1 MNPATMYHEYQTT
14 GSTQAFK
21 NSEKEPQDQTMAS
34 RTRKSPE
41 VRRAEIT
48 HAAAHLISQHGYNGI
63 SLKDV
68 ADMVGM
74 SQPGVLHYV
83 GSKEGLLSLLVT
95 DIYDVNGTPEEFV
108 QTGLPGSD
116 PDHPHLPAY
125 FDYLVAHNAGRPE
138 LTQLYTVLETEAIS
152 TNHPLH
158 DYFIRRP
165 TEVWE
170 HYSKFP
176 WLLPDGIGW
185 AADMPS
191 KVRMSLEVMDGIQ
204 IRLLR
209 EPKIDYVREW
219 SRFKALIFPSPL
231 WDGYC

>member
-1 MNPATMYHEYQTT
+1 
-14 GSTQAFK
+14 
-21 NSEKEPQDQTMAS
+21 MAS
-34 RTRKSPE
+34 RTRKSPK

-48 HAAAHLISQHGYNGI
+48 QAAAHLISRHGYNGI

-68 ADMVGM
+68 ADMVDM

-83 GSKEGLLSLLVT
+83 GSKEGLLSLLIT
-95 DIYDVNGTPEEFV
+95 DIYDVYGTPEEFL

-116 PDHPHLPAY
+116 PNHPHLPAY
-125 FDYLVAHNAGRPE
+125 FDYLVAHNASQPE

-158 DYFIRRP
+158 DYFLHRP
-165 TEVWE
+165 EEVWK

-176 WLLPDGIGW
+176 WALPDGMDW
-185 AADMPS
+185 SRDMQDS
-191 KVRMSLEVMDGIQ
+191 VRMSVEVMDGIQ

-209 EPKIDYVREW
+209 EPKIDYVQEW
-219 SRFKALIFPSPL
+219 NLFKDLLFPLPL
-231 WDGYC
+231 WDGYR

>member
-14 GSTQAFK
+14 GSTQTFK
-21 NSEKEPQDQTMAS
+21 DNEKEPQDQTMAS

-48 HAAAHLISQHGYNGI
+48 QAAAHLISQHGYNGI
-63 SLKDV
+63 SLKDI

-95 DIYDVNGTPEEFV
+95 DIYDVNGTPEEFM

-185 AADMPS
+185 ATEMPS

>member
-1 MNPATMYHEYQTT
+1 
-14 GSTQAFK
+14 
-21 NSEKEPQDQTMAS
+21 MAS

-48 HAAAHLISQHGYNGI
+48 QAAAHLISRHGYNGI

-68 ADMVGM
+68 ADMVDM

-83 GSKEGLLSLLVT
+83 GNKEGLLSLLIT
-95 DIYDVNGTPEEFV
+95 DIYDVYGTPEEFL

-116 PDHPHLPAY
+116 PNHPHLPAY
-125 FDYLVAHNAGRPE
+125 FDYLVAHNASQPE

-158 DYFIRRP
+158 DYFLHRP
-165 TEVWE
+165 EEVWK

-176 WLLPDGIGW
+176 WALPDGMDW
-185 AADMPS
+185 SRDMQDS
-191 KVRMSLEVMDGIQ
+191 VRMSVEVMDGIQ

-209 EPKIDYVREW
+209 EPKIDYVQEW
-219 SRFKALIFPSPL
+219 KLFKDLLFPLPL
-231 WDGYC
+231 WDGYR

>member
-1 MNPATMYHEYQTT
+1 MYHGYQKIS
-14 GSTQAFK
+14 STQALK

-48 HAAAHLISQHGYNGI
+48 EAAAHLISQHGYNGI

-125 FDYLVAHNAGRPE
+125 FDYLVAHNASQPE
-138 LTQLYTVLETEAIS
+138 LTQLYTVLEAEAIS

-158 DYFIRRP
+158 DYFLRRP
-165 TEVWE
+165 AEVWE
-170 HYSKFP
+170 HYSRFP
-176 WLLPDGIGW
+176 WALPDGMDW
-185 AADMPS
+185 SRDMQDS
-191 KVRMSLEVMDGIQ
+191 VRMSLEVMDGIQ

-209 EPKIDYVREW
+209 EPKIDYVQEW
-219 SRFKALIFPSPL
+219 NLFKDLLFPLPL
-231 WDGYC
+231 WNGYR

>member
-1 MNPATMYHEYQTT
+1 MYHGYQKIS
-14 GSTQAFK
+14 STQALK

-34 RTRKSPE
+34 RIRKSPE

-48 HAAAHLISQHGYNGI
+48 EAAAHLISQHGYNGI

-95 DIYDVNGTPEEFV
+95 DIYDVNGTPEEFM

-125 FDYLVAHNAGRPE
+125 FDYLVAHNASQPE
-138 LTQLYTVLETEAIS
+138 LTQLYTVLEAEAIS

-158 DYFIRRP
+158 DYFLRRP
-165 TEVWE
+165 AEVWE
-170 HYSKFP
+170 HYSRFP
-176 WLLPDGIGW
+176 WALPDGMDW
-185 AADMPS
+185 SRDMQDS
-191 KVRMSLEVMDGIQ
+191 VRMSLEVMDGIQ

-209 EPKIDYVREW
+209 EPKIDYVQEW
-219 SRFKALIFPSPL
+219 NLFKDLLFPLPL
-231 WDGYC
+231 WNGYR

>member
-1 MNPATMYHEYQTT
+1 
-14 GSTQAFK
+14 
-21 NSEKEPQDQTMAS
+21 MAS

-48 HAAAHLISQHGYNGI
+48 QAAAHLISRHGYNGI

-68 ADMVGM
+68 ADMVDM

-83 GSKEGLLSLLVT
+83 GSKEGLLSLLIT
-95 DIYDVNGTPEEFV
+95 DIYDVYGTPEEFL

-116 PDHPHLPAY
+116 PNHPHLPAY
-125 FDYLVAHNAGRPE
+125 FDYLVAHNASQPE

-158 DYFIRRP
+158 DYFLHRP
-165 TEVWE
+165 EEVWK

-176 WLLPDGIGW
+176 WALPDGMDW
-185 AADMPS
+185 SRDMQDS
-191 KVRMSLEVMDGIQ
+191 VRMSVEIMDGIQ

-209 EPKIDYVREW
+209 EPKINYVQEW
-219 SRFKALIFPSPL
+219 KLFKDLLFPLPL
-231 WDGYC
+231 WDGYR

>member
-1 MNPATMYHEYQTT
+1 MYHKYQTT
-14 GSTQAFK
+14 GRIQTPKS
-21 NSEKEPQDQTMAS
+21 SEKEPRDQEMTS

-48 HAAAHLISQHGYNGI
+48 QAAARLISQHGYNGI

-95 DIYDVNGTPEEFV
+95 DIYDANGTPEEFL
-108 QTGLPGSD
+108 QTGLPGAD
-116 PDHPHLPAY
+116 PEHPHLPAY
-125 FDYLVAHNAGRPE
+125 FDFLVAHNADQPE

-152 TNHPLH
+152 TSHPLH

-165 TEVWE
+165 AEVWE
-170 HYSKFP
+170 RYSEFP
-176 WLLPDGIGW
+176 WLLPKGIEW
-185 AADMPS
+185 ATDMRVR
-191 KVRMSLEVMDGIQ
+191 VRMSLEVMDGIQ

-209 EPKIDYVREW
+209 EPKIDYIQEW
-219 SRFKALIFPSPL
+219 NRFKALIFPSPL

>member
-1 MNPATMYHEYQTT
+1 
-14 GSTQAFK
+14 
-21 NSEKEPQDQTMAS
+21 MAS

-48 HAAAHLISQHGYNGI
+48 QAAAHLISRHGYNGI

-68 ADMVGM
+68 ADMVDM

-83 GSKEGLLSLLVT
+83 GSKEGLLSLLIT
-95 DIYDVNGTPEEFV
+95 DIYDVYGTPEEFL

-116 PDHPHLPAY
+116 PNHPHLPAY
-125 FDYLVAHNAGRPE
+125 FDYLVAHNASQPE

-158 DYFIRRP
+158 DYFLHRP
-165 TEVWE
+165 EEVWK

-176 WLLPDGIGW
+176 WALPDGMDW
-185 AADMPS
+185 SRDMQDS
-191 KVRMSLEVMDGIQ
+191 VRMSVEVMDGIQ

-209 EPKIDYVREW
+209 EPKIDYVQEW
-219 SRFKALIFPSPL
+219 KLFKDLLFPLPL
-231 WDGYC
+231 WDGYR

>member
-1 MNPATMYHEYQTT
+1 MYHGYQKIR
-14 GSTQAFK
+14 STQALK

-48 HAAAHLISQHGYNGI
+48 EAAAHLISQHGYNGI

-95 DIYDVNGTPEEFV
+95 DIYDAYGTPEEFL
-108 QTGLPGSD
+108 QTDLPGSD
-116 PDHPHLPAY
+116 PEHPHLPAY
-125 FDYLVAHNAGRPE
+125 FDYLVAHNASQPE
-138 LTQLYTVLETEAIS
+138 LTQLYTVLETEAVA

-165 TEVWE
+165 AEVWE
-170 HYSKFP
+170 RYSEFP
-176 WLLPDGIGW
+176 WLLPEGIEW
-185 AADMPS
+185 ATDMRVR
-191 KVRMSLEVMDGIQ
+191 VRMSLEVMDGIQ

-209 EPKIDYVREW
+209 EPKIDYIQEW
-219 SRFKALIFPSPL
+219 DRFKALIFPSPL

>member
-1 MNPATMYHEYQTT
+1 
-14 GSTQAFK
+14 
-21 NSEKEPQDQTMAS
+21 MAS

-48 HAAAHLISQHGYNGI
+48 QAAAHLISRHGYNGI

-68 ADMVGM
+68 ADMVDM

-83 GSKEGLLSLLVT
+83 GSKEGLLSLLIT
-95 DIYDVNGTPEEFV
+95 DIYDVYGTPEEFL

-116 PDHPHLPAY
+116 PNHPHLPAY
-125 FDYLVAHNAGRPE
+125 FDYLVAHNASQPE

-158 DYFIRRP
+158 DYFLHRP
-165 TEVWE
+165 EEVWK

-176 WLLPDGIGW
+176 WALPDGMDW
-185 AADMPS
+185 SRDMQDS
-191 KVRMSLEVMDGIQ
+191 VRMSVEVMDGIQ

-209 EPKIDYVREW
+209 EPKIDYVQEW
-219 SRFKALIFPSPL
+219 NLFKDLLFPLPL
-231 WDGYC
+231 WDGCR

>member
-1 MNPATMYHEYQTT
+1 
-14 GSTQAFK
+14 
-21 NSEKEPQDQTMAS
+21 MAS

-48 HAAAHLISQHGYNGI
+48 QAAAHLISRHGYNGI

-68 ADMVGM
+68 ADMVDM

-83 GSKEGLLSLLVT
+83 GSKEGLLSLLIT
-95 DIYDVNGTPEEFV
+95 DIYDVYGTPEEFL

-116 PDHPHLPAY
+116 PNHPHLPAY
-125 FDYLVAHNAGRPE
+125 FDYLVAHNASQPE

-158 DYFIRRP
+158 DYFLHRP
-165 TEVWE
+165 EEVWK

-176 WLLPDGIGW
+176 WALPDGMDW
-185 AADMPS
+185 SRDMQDS
-191 KVRMSLEVMDGIQ
+191 VRMSVEVMDGIQ

-209 EPKIDYVREW
+209 EPKINYVQEW
-219 SRFKALIFPSPL
+219 KLFKDLLFPLPL
-231 WDGYC
+231 WDGYR

>member
-1 MNPATMYHEYQTT
+1 MYHGYQKIS
-14 GSTQAFK
+14 STQALK

-48 HAAAHLISQHGYNGI
+48 EAAAHLISQHGYNGI

-125 FDYLVAHNAGRPE
+125 FDYLVAHNASQPE
-138 LTQLYTVLETEAIS
+138 LTQLYTVLEAEAIS

-158 DYFIRRP
+158 DYFLRRP
-165 TEVWE
+165 AEVWE
-170 HYSKFP
+170 HYSRFP
-176 WLLPDGIGW
+176 WALPNGMDW
-185 AADMPS
+185 SRDMQDS
-191 KVRMSLEVMDGIQ
+191 VRMSLEVMDGIQ

-209 EPKIDYVREW
+209 EPKIDYVQEW
-219 SRFKALIFPSPL
+219 NLFKDLLFPLPL
-231 WDGYC
+231 WNGYR

>member
-1 MNPATMYHEYQTT
+1 
-14 GSTQAFK
+14 
-21 NSEKEPQDQTMAS
+21 MAS

-41 VRRAEIT
+41 ARLAEIT
-48 HAAAHLISQHGYNGI
+48 QAAAHLISQHGYNGI

-83 GSKEGLLSLLVT
+83 GSKEGLLSLLIT
-95 DIYDVNGTPEEFV
+95 DLYDVNGTPEEFV

-125 FDYLVAHNAGRPE
+125 FDYLVAHNASQPE

-152 TNHPLH
+152 ANHPLH
-158 DYFIRRP
+158 DYFLRRP
-165 TEVWE
+165 EEVWE
-170 HYSKFP
+170 HYSRFP
-176 WLLPDGIGW
+176 WALPDGMDW
-185 AADMPS
+185 SRDMQNS
-191 KVRMSLEVMDGIQ
+191 VRMSVEVMDGIQ

-209 EPKIDYVREW
+209 EPKIDYVQEW
-219 SRFKALIFPSPL
+219 NLFKDLLFPLPL
-231 WDGYC
+231 WGGYR

>member
-1 MNPATMYHEYQTT
+1 
-14 GSTQAFK
+14 
-21 NSEKEPQDQTMAS
+21 MAS

-48 HAAAHLISQHGYNGI
+48 QAAAHLISRHGYNGI

-68 ADMVGM
+68 ADMVDM

-83 GSKEGLLSLLVT
+83 GSKEGLLSLLIT
-95 DIYDVNGTPEEFV
+95 DIYDVYGTPEEFL

-116 PDHPHLPAY
+116 PNHPHLPAY
-125 FDYLVAHNAGRPE
+125 FDYLVAHNASQPE

-158 DYFIRRP
+158 DYFLRRP
-165 TEVWE
+165 EEVWE

-176 WLLPDGIGW
+176 WALPDGMDW
-185 AADMPS
+185 SRDMQDS
-191 KVRMSLEVMDGIQ
+191 VRMSVEVMDGIQ

-209 EPKIDYVREW
+209 EPKIDYVQEW
-219 SRFKALIFPSPL
+219 KLFKDLLFPLPL
-231 WDGYC
+231 WDGYR